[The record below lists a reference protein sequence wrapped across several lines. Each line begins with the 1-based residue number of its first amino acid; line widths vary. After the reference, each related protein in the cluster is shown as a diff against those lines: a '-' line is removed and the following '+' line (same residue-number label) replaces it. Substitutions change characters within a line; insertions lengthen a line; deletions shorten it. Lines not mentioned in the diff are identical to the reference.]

1 MSRYHFSYQAEQ
13 DLNDIYDYVARFN
26 AASAARLVQRLQHLC
41 RLLAQFPGMGAAR
54 DDLRPAMLAF
64 AEGSYVIFYEDTDD
78 GIRIL
83 RILHGSRNFSSHHF
97 RCL

>member
-13 DLNDIYDYVARFN
+13 DLNDIYDYVARSS
-26 AASAARLVQRLQHLC
+26 AANAARLVQRLQQAC

-54 DDLRPAMLAF
+54 DDLRTGMRAF
-64 AEGSYVIFYEDTDD
+64 TEGSYVIFYEDTDD

-83 RILHGSRNFSSHHF
+83 RVLQGSRNITSTHF
-97 RCL
+97 RFP